1 MKQVCIYIVAISGLL
16 MAFSSANAQCLN
28 IKGVRKNSKAVDCAT
43 IVFKSDFD
51 SLTVTSLSS
60 DSVYKEKSCDYAHV
74 WKQYVDLRYERE
86 QGDTMINRRFTLH
99 TPYTEDKVIVVPG
112 EGREL
117 KQSVYEYKVRMFD
130 YFPLRVACEV
140 DVVRMKDYFGLRIS
154 AGKRWG
160 GYLSTKLGMHKKEGF
175 NADEQDDVVML
186 GKKKYEGRI
195 RNSWMA
201 GVKYGIIDRG
211 YPIYAYFGLGYGDEG
226 FQYSNGMKKGK
237 GREAYYN
244 DYIRGLES
252 EIGIN
257 YVLFDFLSISMG
269 TDCIF
274 ARRVAFDVN
283 ITIGVSIDLAQ

>member
-1 MKQVCIYIVAISGLL
+1 MKQTFLLLAVL
-16 MAFSSANAQCLN
+16 MAFSSADAQHLN
-28 IKGVRKNSKAVDCAT
+28 IKCVRKNSKAADCAT
-43 IVFKSDFD
+43 IVFKSNFD
-51 SLTVTSLSS
+51 SLIVTSLSS
-60 DSVYKEKSCDYAHV
+60 DSVYKEKGCDYAHV

-99 TPYTEDKVIVVPG
+99 TPYTEDKVIVVTG

-140 DVVRMKDYFGLRIS
+140 DVVRIKDYFGLRIS

-160 GYLSTKLGMHKKEGF
+160 GYLSTKFGMHKKEGF
-175 NADEQDDVVML
+175 NADEQDDMVIL
-186 GKKKYEGRI
+186 SKKKYEGRI
-195 RNSWMA
+195 RNSLMA
-201 GVKYGIIDRG
+201 GVKYGIIDKG
-211 YPIYAYFGLGYGDEG
+211 YPIYAYLGVGYGEEG
-226 FQYSNGMKKGK
+226 FQYSNGKKKDK
-237 GREAYYN
+237 GRVAYYN

-274 ARRVAFDVN
+274 ARRVAFDIN
-283 ITIGVSIDLAQ
+283 ITIGASIDLTQ

>member
-1 MKQVCIYIVAISGLL
+1 
-16 MAFSSANAQCLN
+16 
-28 IKGVRKNSKAVDCAT
+28 
-43 IVFKSDFD
+43 
-51 SLTVTSLSS
+51 
-60 DSVYKEKSCDYAHV
+60 
-74 WKQYVDLRYERE
+74 VDLRYERE

-140 DVVRMKDYFGLRIS
+140 DVVRIKDYFGLRIS

-160 GYLSTKLGMHKKEGF
+160 GYLSTKFGMHKKEGF
-175 NADEQDDVVML
+175 NADEQDDMVIL
-186 GKKKYEGRI
+186 SKKKYEGRI
-195 RNSWMA
+195 RYSLMA
-201 GVKYGIIDRG
+201 GVKYGIIDRR
-211 YPIYAYFGLGYGDEG
+211 YPIYAYLGVGYGEEG
-226 FQYSNGMKKGK
+226 FQYSNGKKKDK
-237 GREAYYN
+237 GRVAYYN

>member
-1 MKQVCIYIVAISGLL
+1 MKQVYIYIVAVTSLL
-16 MAFSSANAQCLN
+16 MVIMSVNAQHLN
-28 IKGVRKNSKAVDCAT
+28 IKSVRKNSKVVDCAT

-51 SLTVTSLSS
+51 DLTIMSLSS
-60 DSVYKEKSCDYAHV
+60 DSVYKEKGCDYAHI

-175 NADEQDDVVML
+175 NADEQNDMVIL
-186 GKKKYEGRI
+186 GKRKFEGRI
-195 RNSWMA
+195 RNSLMA

-211 YPIYAYFGLGYGDEG
+211 YPIYAYLGVGYGDEE
-226 FQYSNGMKKGK
+226 FQYSNGKKKGK
-237 GREAYYN
+237 GRVVYYN
-244 DYIRGLES
+244 VYTHGLES
-252 EIGIN
+252 EIGFN
-257 YVLFDFLSISMG
+257 YVLFDFISISMG
-269 TDCIF
+269 TDVIF
-274 ARRVAFDVN
+274 GHRVEFDIN
-283 ITIGVSIDLAQ
+283 CTLGFAINLTQ